1 MDNTANGAVGRR
13 RVLRGALALAVLAGA
28 TGSVD
33 AQQKKATQKM
43 VQYQQKPKG
52 NQECDECLH
61 FEPPQSCKLVEG
73 TINPKGWCSLFA
85 AKPKA
90 K

>member
-1 MDNTANGAVGRR
+1 MVGRR
-13 RVLRGALALAVLAGA
+13 VVLRGGLALAVLAGA
-28 TGSVD
+28 AGTVD
-33 AQQKKATQKM
+33 AQKKATQKM
-43 VQYQQKPKG
+43 VQYQQKPKA

-61 FEPPQSCKLVEG
+61 FEPPSSCKMVEG

-85 AKPKA
+85 VKPKA

>member
-1 MDNTANGAVGRR
+1 MDTTTNGAVGRR
-13 RVLRGALALAVLAGA
+13 VVLRGAVALAVLAGA
-28 TGSVD
+28 TGTVD
-33 AQQKKATQKM
+33 AQKKAAQKM

-52 NQECDECLH
+52 TQECDECLH

>member
-1 MDNTANGAVGRR
+1 MDTPTNGAVGRR
-13 RVLRGALALAVLAGA
+13 VVLRGALALAVLAGA
-28 TGSVD
+28 AGSVE

-52 NQECDECLH
+52 TQECDGCLH
-61 FEPPQSCKLVEG
+61 FEPPHSCKMVEG

-85 AKPKA
+85 PKPKA